1 MMRCEIFRIESLA
14 STFVQA
20 RHTWASEDRGV
31 TVAGFSN
38 NLALG
43 HLVLDGRLGNQF
55 RFGSATANNALYVEL
70 LELRGDATNYNF
82 AFGVD
87 PDFTIYFANS
97 NPEIS
102 PERLDNLGGGR
113 IRWVRDFAG
122 PRSSTNILYPN
133 GITYTFNVGLVRSF
147 NLDSDGD
154 GIPND
159 SDCTPIIPPGEEGNS
174 NLWFGALCP
183 VPLAASAAKSMPVT
197 AAVTISLAPEGREVI
212 LNWEAPANSANSVE
226 FTESLGGVWQSLT
239 NFVNGP
245 VDARVTL
252 RDAATA
258 SLRVYRVR
266 VDAGKP

>member
-1 MMRCEIFRIESLA
+1 L
-14 STFVQA
+14 
-20 RHTWASEDRGV
+20 HTWAGENRGV
-31 TVAGFSN
+31 SVEGFSN

-55 RFGSATANNALYVEL
+55 RFASATANNALYVDL

-82 AFGVD
+82 ALGVD
-87 PDFTIYFANS
+87 PGFTIYFAAS

-102 PERLDNLGGGR
+102 PEVLQTAGGGR
-113 IRWVRDFAG
+113 IRWVSDFAG
-122 PRSSTNILYPN
+122 PRSSTNIVYPN

-154 GIPND
+154 GFPND
-159 SDCTPIIPPGEEGNS
+159 SDCTPIIPPGEEGNT
-174 NLWFGALCP
+174 NLWFGPNCPP
-183 VPLAASAAKSMPVT
+183 VPLTASVAKSIPVT
-197 AAVTISLAPEGREVI
+197 PIVTISLATDAPEVI
-212 LNWEAPANSANSVE
+212 LSWDAPANSANSVE
-226 FTESLGGVWQSLT
+226 FTESVGGAWQPLT